1 MKKLWSA
8 LFIAFLVII
17 VSCKKDDN
25 GTREIYGTWKLTET
39 LNDPGDGSG
48 KYTKINGPV
57 KYLTIDTSGN
67 MQGDAMPD
75 VVKYKILDSE
85 RLEITSKNYPQPLIY
100 WYKVTFNT
108 LELNPPC
115 IEGCGL
121 KFKRN

>member
-1 MKKLWSA
+1 MKTLWSA
-8 LFIAFLVII
+8 LVIAFLVII

-48 KYTKINGPV
+48 IYTKVNGPV

-67 MQGDAMPD
+67 IQGDAMPD
-75 VVKYKILDSE
+75 VVKYKVLDSE